1 MTIIIA
7 GIFVLIGIWLAIH
20 FLGGEPD
27 APIKLRAILS
37 VSSLV
42 LFLGISAAVAFGYPQ
57 YKVWEQ
63 SKAGEA
69 ALAKATQDRQ
79 IKVQEAEAEQE
90 AASKQAEAN
99 RILGESIRQYP
110 ESMEQKWVPLKK
122 RRTRS
127 SICRQK
133 HSCQLQKALAWL
145 KKPRLKN
152 RSVIA

>member
-7 GIFVLIGIWLAIH
+7 GVIII
-20 FLGGEPD
+20 
-27 APIKLRAILS
+27 
-37 VSSLV
+37 
-42 LFLGISAAVAFGYPQ
+42 LGISFGIGILFKNNGTITLTTCAAALVTFGIFVAMAAGIVFGYPV

-79 IKVQEAEAEQE
+79 IKVQEAEAEME

-110 ESMEQKWVPLKK
+110 ESMEQKWVEAIEKTSNQVIYLQTEASVPITESA
-122 RRTRS
+122 RMA
-127 SICRQK
+127 
-133 HSCQLQKALAWL
+133 QKAQ
-145 KKPRLKN
+145 K
-152 RSVIA
+152 

>member
-1 MTIIIA
+1 MTITIA
-7 GIFVLIGIWLAIH
+7 GFLALVGIALAIY
-20 FLGGEPD
+20 FMIDEQSG
-27 APIKLRAILS
+27 PIQSRAILS

-63 SKAGEA
+63 SKDGEA

-110 ESMEQKWVPLKK
+110 ESMEQKWVEAIEKTSNQVIYLPTEASVPITESA
-122 RRTRS
+122 RMA
-127 SICRQK
+127 
-133 HSCQLQKALAWL
+133 QKAKAE
-145 KKPRLKN
+145 K
-152 RSVIA
+152 

>member
-7 GIFVLIGIWLAIH
+7 GVIII
-20 FLGGEPD
+20 
-27 APIKLRAILS
+27 
-37 VSSLV
+37 
-42 LFLGISAAVAFGYPQ
+42 LGISFGIGILFKNNGTITLATCAAALVTFGIFVAMAAGIVFGYPV

-79 IKVQEAEAEQE
+79 IKVQEAEVEQE

-110 ESMEQKWVPLKK
+110 ESMEQKWVEAIEKTSNQVIYLPTEASVPITESA
-122 RRTRS
+122 RMA
-127 SICRQK
+127 
-133 HSCQLQKALAWL
+133 QKATAG
-145 KKPRLKN
+145 K
-152 RSVIA
+152 

>member
-1 MTIIIA
+1 MTITIA
-7 GIFVLIGIWLAIH
+7 GFFTLLGISLAIYYI
-20 FLGGEPD
+20 GGGQD
-27 APIKLRAILS
+27 SSMPIKLRAILS
-37 VSSLV
+37 VSSLA
-42 LFLGISAAVAFGYPQ
+42 LFLGLSAAVAFGYPQ

-110 ESMEQKWVPLKK
+110 ESMEQKWVEAIEKTSNQVIYLPTEASVPITESA
-122 RRTRS
+122 RMA
-127 SICRQK
+127 
-133 HSCQLQKALAWL
+133 QKATAG
-145 KKPRLKN
+145 K
-152 RSVIA
+152 

>member
-1 MTIIIA
+1 MTITIA
-7 GIFVLIGIWLAIH
+7 GFLALVGIALAIY
-20 FLGGEPD
+20 FMIDEQSG
-27 APIKLRAILS
+27 PIQSRAILS

-110 ESMEQKWVPLKK
+110 ESMEQKWIEAIEKTSNQVIYLPTEASVPITESA
-122 RRTRS
+122 RMA
-127 SICRQK
+127 QK
-133 HSCQLQKALAWL
+133 STAGK
-145 KKPRLKN
+145 
-152 RSVIA
+152 

>member
-1 MTIIIA
+1 MTITIA
-7 GIFVLIGIWLAIH
+7 GFLALVGIALAIY
-20 FLGGEPD
+20 FMIDEQSG
-27 APIKLRAILS
+27 PIQSRAILS

-63 SKAGEA
+63 GKAGEA

-110 ESMEQKWVPLKK
+110 ESMEQKWVEAIEKTSNQVIYLPTEASVPITESARMAKK
-122 RRTRS
+122 ATAG
-127 SICRQK
+127 K
-133 HSCQLQKALAWL
+133 
-145 KKPRLKN
+145 
-152 RSVIA
+152 

>member
-1 MTIIIA
+1 MTITIA
-7 GIFVLIGIWLAIH
+7 GFFALVGIALAIY
-20 FLGGEPD
+20 FMIDEQSG
-27 APIKLRAILS
+27 PIQSRAILS

-110 ESMEQKWVPLKK
+110 ESMEQKWVEAIKATSNQVIYLPTEASVPITESARMAKK
-122 RRTRS
+122 ATAG
-127 SICRQK
+127 K
-133 HSCQLQKALAWL
+133 
-145 KKPRLKN
+145 
-152 RSVIA
+152 

>member
-1 MTIIIA
+1 MTITIA
-7 GIFVLIGIWLAIH
+7 GFFALVGIGLAIY
-20 FLGGEPD
+20 FLGSEPD

-42 LFLGISAAVAFGYPQ
+42 LFMGISAAVAFGYPQ

-63 SKAGEA
+63 RKAGEA

-110 ESMEQKWVPLKK
+110 ESMEQKWVEAIEKTSNQVIYLPTEASVPITESA
-122 RRTRS
+122 RMA
-127 SICRQK
+127 
-133 HSCQLQKALAWL
+133 QKATAG
-145 KKPRLKN
+145 K
-152 RSVIA
+152 

>member
-1 MTIIIA
+1 MTITIA
-7 GIFVLIGIWLAIH
+7 GFFALVGIGLAIY

-27 APIKLRAILS
+27 VPIKLRAMLS
-37 VSSLV
+37 VSSLI
-42 LFLGISAAVAFGYPQ
+42 LFMGLSAAVAFGYPQ

-90 AASKQAEAN
+90 AAGKQAEAN

-110 ESMEQKWVPLKK
+110 ESMEQKWVEAIEKTSNQVIYLPTEASVPITESA
-122 RRTRS
+122 RMA
-127 SICRQK
+127 QK
-133 HSCQLQKALAWL
+133 STAGK
-145 KKPRLKN
+145 
-152 RSVIA
+152 

>member
-7 GIFVLIGIWLAIH
+7 GIFVLVGIVLAIY
-20 FLGGEPD
+20 FIGGEPSV
-27 APIKLRAILS
+27 PIKLRAILS
-37 VSSLV
+37 VSSLA
-42 LFLGISAAVAFGYPQ
+42 LFLGLSAAVAFGYPQ

-79 IKVQEAEAEQE
+79 IKVQEAEQE

-110 ESMEQKWVPLKK
+110 ESMEQKWVEAIEKTSNQVIYLPTEASVPITESA
-122 RRTRS
+122 RMA
-127 SICRQK
+127 
-133 HSCQLQKALAWL
+133 QKATAG
-145 KKPRLKN
+145 K
-152 RSVIA
+152 

>member
-7 GIFVLIGIWLAIH
+7 GMIII
-20 FLGGEPD
+20 
-27 APIKLRAILS
+27 
-37 VSSLV
+37 
-42 LFLGISAAVAFGYPQ
+42 LGISFGIGILFKNNGTITLATCAAALVTFGIFVAMAAGIVFGYPV

-79 IKVQEAEAEQE
+79 IKVQEAEAEME

-110 ESMEQKWVPLKK
+110 ESMEQKWVEAIEKTSNQVIYLPTEASVPITESA
-122 RRTRS
+122 RMA
-127 SICRQK
+127 
-133 HSCQLQKALAWL
+133 QKATAG
-145 KKPRLKN
+145 K
-152 RSVIA
+152 

>member
-1 MTIIIA
+1 MTITIA
-7 GIFVLIGIWLAIH
+7 GFFALVGIGLAIY

-27 APIKLRAILS
+27 VPIKLRAMLS
-37 VSSLV
+37 VSSLA
-42 LFLGISAAVAFGYPQ
+42 LFLGLSAAVAFGYPQ

-110 ESMEQKWVPLKK
+110 ESMEQKWVEAIEKTSNQVIYLPTEASVPITESA
-122 RRTRS
+122 RMA
-127 SICRQK
+127 
-133 HSCQLQKALAWL
+133 QKATTG
-145 KKPRLKN
+145 K
-152 RSVIA
+152 

>member
-7 GIFVLIGIWLAIH
+7 GVIII
-20 FLGGEPD
+20 
-27 APIKLRAILS
+27 
-37 VSSLV
+37 
-42 LFLGISAAVAFGYPQ
+42 LGISFGIGILFKNNGTITLTTCAAALVTFGIFVAMAAGIVFGYPV

-79 IKVQEAEAEQE
+79 IKVQEAEAEME

-110 ESMEQKWVPLKK
+110 ESMEQKWVEAISSTSNQVIYLPTEASVPITESARMAQKK
-122 RRTRS
+122 QTE
-127 SICRQK
+127 K
-133 HSCQLQKALAWL
+133 
-145 KKPRLKN
+145 
-152 RSVIA
+152 

>member
-1 MTIIIA
+1 MTITIA
-7 GIFVLIGIWLAIH
+7 GFLALVGIALAIY
-20 FLGGEPD
+20 FMIDEQSG
-27 APIKLRAILS
+27 PIQSRVILS

-110 ESMEQKWVPLKK
+110 ESMEQKWVEAIEKTSNQVIYLPTEASVPITESARMAKK
-122 RRTRS
+122 ATAG
-127 SICRQK
+127 K
-133 HSCQLQKALAWL
+133 
-145 KKPRLKN
+145 
-152 RSVIA
+152 

>member
-1 MTIIIA
+1 MTITIA
-7 GIFVLIGIWLAIH
+7 GFLALVGIALAIY
-20 FLGGEPD
+20 FMIDEQSG
-27 APIKLRAILS
+27 PIQSRAILS

-110 ESMEQKWVPLKK
+110 ESMEQKWIEAIEKTSNQVIYLPTEASVPITESA
-122 RRTRS
+122 RMA
-127 SICRQK
+127 
-133 HSCQLQKALAWL
+133 QKATTG
-145 KKPRLKN
+145 K
-152 RSVIA
+152 

>member
-7 GIFVLIGIWLAIH
+7 GFFALAGITLAIY
-20 FLGGEPD
+20 FMIDEQSG
-27 APIKLRAILS
+27 PIKSRAILS

-42 LFLGISAAVAFGYPQ
+42 LFMGLSAVVAFGYPQ

-110 ESMEQKWVPLKK
+110 ESMEQKWVEAIEKTSNQVIYLPTEASVPITESA
-122 RRTRS
+122 RMA
-127 SICRQK
+127 
-133 HSCQLQKALAWL
+133 QKATAG
-145 KKPRLKN
+145 K
-152 RSVIA
+152 

>member
-1 MTIIIA
+1 MTITIA
-7 GIFVLIGIWLAIH
+7 GFFALVGIGLAIY

-27 APIKLRAILS
+27 VPIKLRAMIS

-42 LFLGISAAVAFGYPQ
+42 LFMGLSAAVAFGYPQ

-110 ESMEQKWVPLKK
+110 ESMEQKWVEAIEKTSNQVIYLPTEASVPITESA
-122 RRTRS
+122 RMA
-127 SICRQK
+127 
-133 HSCQLQKALAWL
+133 QKATAG
-145 KKPRLKN
+145 K
-152 RSVIA
+152 

>member
-7 GIFVLIGIWLAIH
+7 GVIII
-20 FLGGEPD
+20 
-27 APIKLRAILS
+27 
-37 VSSLV
+37 
-42 LFLGISAAVAFGYPQ
+42 LGISFGIGILFKNNGTITLATCAAALVTFGIFVAMAAGIVFGYPV

-79 IKVQEAEAEQE
+79 IKVQEAEAEME

-110 ESMEQKWVPLKK
+110 ESMEQKWVEAIEKTSNQVIYLPTEASVPITESA
-122 RRTRS
+122 RMA
-127 SICRQK
+127 
-133 HSCQLQKALAWL
+133 QKATAG
-145 KKPRLKN
+145 K
-152 RSVIA
+152 

>member
-1 MTIIIA
+1 MTITIA
-7 GIFVLIGIWLAIH
+7 GFLALLGVALAIY
-20 FLGGEPD
+20 FMADEQSG
-27 APIKLRAILS
+27 PIKSRVILS
-37 VSSLV
+37 VSSLA
-42 LFLGISAAVAFGYPQ
+42 LLLGISAAVAFGYPQ

-110 ESMEQKWVPLKK
+110 ESMEQKWVEAIEKTSNQVIYLPTEASVPITESA
-122 RRTRS
+122 RMA
-127 SICRQK
+127 
-133 HSCQLQKALAWL
+133 QKAKAE
-145 KKPRLKN
+145 K
-152 RSVIA
+152 